1 MTNLQIFNQDMTRLL
16 SKQQTAERLGI
27 SLSTL
32 DRLMNA
38 NKINFVRVSLRRI
51 CFRTEDITEY
61 ELRNSN
67 SLEANGTHKNASAIA
82 V

>member
-1 MTNLQIFNQDMTRLL
+1 MTNLQSFNLFTTRLL
-16 SKQQTAERLGI
+16 SKQQVAEKLGI
-27 SLSTL
+27 SISTL

-51 CFRTEDITEY
+51 GFRPEDISEY

-67 SLEANGTHKNASAIA
+67 SSEANRTLENAPAMA
-82 V
+82 G